1 MRARQWIM
9 AALAGLFSFTAAALV
24 ILYVVP
30 FRGVSGAPTTTSIGG
45 PFTLVDDT
53 GSTVTEK
60 TLAGKPYTMYFG
72 YTFCP
77 DVCPTTLLDL
87 SRWIKKLGPD
97 ADRLNYVFVTVDPER
112 DTVQS
117 LHTYLSSFDKRIR
130 GYTGTPAEIAQIAR
144 EYRVYYKKVP
154 TADGGYTMD
163 HSAIIY
169 LMNADGK
176 FVTVIPYQEDDA
188 SATAKLKNLAALTP
202 TS

>member
-1 MRARQWIM
+1 MQARQWILL
-9 AALAGLFSFTAAALV
+9 ALAGLLAFSTAALCTV
-24 ILYVVP
+24 YIISSRTVH
-30 FRGVSGAPTTTSIGG
+30 GVAAITQIGG

-53 GSTVTEK
+53 GVTVTEK
-60 TLAGKPYTMYFG
+60 TLAGKPYMMYFG

-117 LHTYLSSFDKRIR
+117 LHAYLSSFDKRIR
-130 GYTGTPAEIAQIAR
+130 GYTGTPAEIAQIAT

-154 TADGGYTMD
+154 TDDGGYTMD

-169 LMNADGK
+169 LMGPDGK

-188 SATAKLKNLAALTP
+188 SAIAKLKNLAALTP